1 MSCGTNSRGYF
12 VILFKYGNVDEPL
25 MNEIYALINDSAKK
39 MGVQD
44 IPVEFG
50 YGTYWEEIYLEGIN
64 RWYWLGENTE
74 NLSESDINVLEGDM
88 EHRPTMPLNKTIV
101 AYGKIPLL
109 KDPNEINLWQEKLYT
124 ITDRIQ
130 EKITPYV
137 EKGQIITYE
146 ARIRL
151 EIVIN
156 DTLSSEE
163 KNTIIREVYPVIDEE
178 ARKQNITN
186 VPVVFTTS
194 EEDSM
199 KESNNSNNSDSES
212 DTEDKP
218 SKNNS
223 TPGFGLLGSLTCLYG
238 GWKLRKK

>member
-25 MNEIYALINDSAKK
+25 MNEIYALINDSAKE

-50 YGTYWEEIYLEGIN
+50 YGTYWEKIYLEGIN

-74 NLSESDINVLEGDM
+74 NLSESDINALEGDM

-124 ITDRIQ
+124 ITDRMQ

-163 KNTIIREVYPVIDEE
+163 KNTIIREIYPVIDEE

-199 KESNNSNNSDSES
+199 KEPNNSNNSDSES

>member
-1 MSCGTNSRGYF
+1 M
-12 VILFKYGNVDEPL
+12 D
-25 MNEIYALINDSAKK
+25 EIYTLIDDSAKE
-39 MGVQD
+39 MDVQD

-50 YGTYWEEIYLEGIN
+50 YGTYWEKIYLEDIN

-74 NLSESDINVLEGDM
+74 NLSESDINALEGDM
-88 EHRPTMPLNKTIV
+88 EHRPTMPLNKTIA

-109 KDPNEINLWQEKLYT
+109 KDPDEIYFWQEKLYK
-124 ITDRIQ
+124 IGGHIQ

-137 EKGQIITYE
+137 EMGQVVTYG

-151 EIVIN
+151 EIGIN
-156 DTLSSEE
+156 ETLSSEE
-163 KNTIIREVYPVIDEE
+163 KNTLIKEVYPIIDEE
-178 ARKQNITN
+178 ARKQNITD

-194 EEDSM
+194 EE
-199 KESNNSNNSDSES
+199 ESITEPNNSNNSDSES
-212 DTEDKP
+212 NTEDKP

-238 GWKLRKK
+238 GWKLRRK